1 MELTRTHR
9 HDVTP
14 DGVIEMFADPDA
26 VRARYEGMGHREVEI
41 LECARSASS
50 LEVRSRRVVDVEL
63 PGFARKVLS
72 PTNTMTQTDRWVRR
86 DDGGWDGTFDVDVA
100 GAPVEMSG
108 SMSLRADGD
117 CADYSV
123 TIRMAVKVP
132 LVGGKIADWVGKNE
146 AASTLDAEF
155 AAGDAWLAAHRRDG

>member
-1 MELTRTHR
+1 MELTRNHR
-9 HDVTP
+9 YDATP
-14 DGVIEMFADPDA
+14 DQVIEMLADRDS
-26 VRARYEGMGHREVEI
+26 VQARYEGMGHREVEI
-41 LECARSASS
+41 LACERSDSS

-72 PTNTMTQTDRWVRR
+72 PTNTMTQTDRWKRR
-86 DDGGWDGTFDVDVA
+86 DDGSWDGTFDVDVA

-108 SMSLRADGD
+108 TMSLGPDGD
-117 CADYSV
+117 GAEYTV

-146 AASTLDAEF
+146 AAATLEAEF
-155 AAGDAWLAAHRRDG
+155 AGGDAWLATNPRN

>member
-9 HDVTP
+9 YEATP
-14 DGVIEMFADPDA
+14 DRVIEMFADPEA

-41 LECARSASS
+41 LGCERSDAT

-72 PTNTMTQTDRWVRR
+72 PTNTMIQTDRWTRSG
-86 DDGGWDGTFDVDVA
+86 DGSWDGTFDVDVV

-108 SMSLRADGD
+108 TMSLGPDGD
-117 CADYSV
+117 RTEYSV

-132 LVGGKIADWVGKNE
+132 LIGGKIADWIGGNE
-146 AASTLDAEF
+146 AVSTLEAEF
-155 AAGDAWLAAHRRDG
+155 AAGEAWLTTHPRD

>member
-9 HDVTP
+9 YDATP
-14 DGVIEMFADPDA
+14 DRVIEMFADPDS
-26 VRARYEGMGHREVEI
+26 VRARYEGMGHREIEI
-41 LECARSASS
+41 LGCEQSESS

-72 PTNTMTQTDRWVRR
+72 PTNTMIQTDRWERG
-86 DDGGWDGTFDVDVA
+86 DDGSWNGTFDVDVA

-108 SMSLRADGD
+108 TMSLGPDSDR
-117 CADYSV
+117 ADYSV

-146 AASTLDAEF
+146 AASTLEAEF
-155 AAGDAWLAAHRRDG
+155 AAGDAWLATTPGD

>member
-9 HDVTP
+9 YDVEP
-14 DGVIEMFADPDA
+14 DAVIDMFADPDA
-26 VRARYEGMGHREVEI
+26 VRARYEGMGHRDVEI
-41 LECARSASS
+41 LACDRADAS
-50 LEVRSRRVVDVEL
+50 LEVRSRRVVDVDL
-63 PGFARKVLS
+63 PGFARKALS
-72 PTNTMTQTDRWVRR
+72 PTNTMTQTDHWVRR

-108 SMSLRADGD
+108 TMELSPDDGG
-117 CADYSV
+117 ARYGV

-146 AASTLDAEF
+146 AASTLEAEF
-155 AAGDAWLAAHRRDG
+155 AAGDAWLAANPPD

>member
-9 HDVTP
+9 YDVTP
-14 DGVIEMFADPDA
+14 DEVIEMFADPEA
-26 VRARYEGMGHREVEI
+26 VRSRYEAMGHREVEI
-41 LECARSASS
+41 LDCERSDAS

-72 PTNTMTQTDRWVRR
+72 PTNTMIQTDRWERS
-86 DDGGWDGTFDVDVA
+86 DDGSWDGTFDVDVA

-108 SMSLRADGD
+108 TMSLGPVGD
-117 CADYSV
+117 SADYAV
-123 TIRMAVKVP
+123 TVRMAVKVP

-146 AASTLDAEF
+146 AASTVEAEF
-155 AAGDAWLAAHRRDG
+155 AAGEAWLATHPRN